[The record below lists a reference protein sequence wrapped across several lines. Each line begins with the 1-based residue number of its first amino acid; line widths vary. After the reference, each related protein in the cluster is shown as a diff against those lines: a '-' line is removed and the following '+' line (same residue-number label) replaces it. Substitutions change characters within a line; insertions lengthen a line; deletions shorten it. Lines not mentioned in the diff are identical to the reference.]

1 MIGSELFADM
11 ERAENLMFAA
21 KDVRSIVARAAI
33 LTHKDAK
40 GYKAQTTEERVGKM
54 FVSRRDIAAFML
66 DTVTDTK
73 YDGIAIS
80 LFSK

>member
-1 MIGSELFADM
+1 
-11 ERAENLMFAA
+11 
-21 KDVRSIVARAAI
+21 

-40 GYKAQTTEERVGKM
+40 GYKVQNAKERVGKM

-66 DTVTDTK
+66 DTVTDEK
-73 YDGIAIS
+73 YDGKAIS